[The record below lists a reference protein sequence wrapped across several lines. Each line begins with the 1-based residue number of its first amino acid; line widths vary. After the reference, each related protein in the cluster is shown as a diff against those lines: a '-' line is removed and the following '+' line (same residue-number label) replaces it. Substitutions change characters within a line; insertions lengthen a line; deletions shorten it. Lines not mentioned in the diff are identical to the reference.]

1 MYIYHKQCEITQKI
15 QWNSSNGQ
23 LQPFM
28 LIIASLMDASTFIFY
43 QITEWTPNVCIFRV
57 SRRFAEYLHCKQWNI
72 LPVFSCCSLLCF
84 FNLSLC
90 LNVLSQLEHGSFS
103 VTLWVFF
110 VWNVNEAFVRYLFC
124 IQIVSPGH
132 VNFYGWVN
140 LLAKQN
146 VMHSYHTC
154 ALFRYGVFWC
164 DASLLLSWKISKGI
178 LRSWIAFSYYDI
190 LCELSTWIPR

>member
-1 MYIYHKQCEITQKI
+1 MKVKVVKWCRKKWNEHNLMYIYHKQCEIKQKI

-90 LNVLSQLEHGSFS
+90 LNVLSQLEQGSFS

-110 VWNVNEAFVRYLFC
+110 CAKCQWSFCKVSLITKFAFKL
-124 IQIVSPGH
+124 
-132 VNFYGWVN
+132 
-140 LLAKQN
+140 
-146 VMHSYHTC
+146 
-154 ALFRYGVFWC
+154 
-164 DASLLLSWKISKGI
+164 SLRVK
-178 LRSWIAFSYYDI
+178 
-190 LCELSTWIPR
+190 

>member
-1 MYIYHKQCEITQKI
+1 MKVKVVKWCRKKWNEHNLMYIYHKQCEIKQKI

-23 LQPFM
+23 IQPFM

-43 QITEWTPNVCIFRV
+43 QITEWTPNVCIFWV

-110 VWNVNEAFVRYLFC
+110 CVKCQWSFCKVSLITKFAFKLSLR
-124 IQIVSPGH
+124 
-132 VNFYGWVN
+132 
-140 LLAKQN
+140 
-146 VMHSYHTC
+146 VM
-154 ALFRYGVFWC
+154 
-164 DASLLLSWKISKGI
+164 
-178 LRSWIAFSYYDI
+178 
-190 LCELSTWIPR
+190 